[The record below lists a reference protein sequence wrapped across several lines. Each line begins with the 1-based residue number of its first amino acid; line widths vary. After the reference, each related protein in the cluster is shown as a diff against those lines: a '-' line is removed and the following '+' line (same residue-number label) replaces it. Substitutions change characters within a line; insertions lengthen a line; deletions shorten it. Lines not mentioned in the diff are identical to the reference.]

1 MLRIELKA
9 ARPGY
14 AEFTA
19 GNWKGGVENIEISV
33 QRSQDSYY
41 FAEGQHWNIEPV
53 WLKVS
58 EQLTLQDNVLS
69 GVLGPW
75 LIDALVQQSSTMQY
89 RMMVRDANTKDM
101 GVLKLSNDVL
111 ASSASGNTAR
121 ADDVRS
127 IDNTVNHVDDQ
138 VLVNIPD
145 PEPEPIIEEIKLPP
159 EEEIIIEPVVDEPEV
174 VPPPQ
179 PAPKKKSK
187 FGLII
192 LLLLLL
198 GIAGVAAYYFLNKNK
213 TEEKA
218 QSADECS
225 LSQNKNDELA
235 FIQNCLKTKPDS
247 QRILAVINQAKAE
260 NKCAIAQRLYANQ
273 AQSGNADIAL
283 AYAKEY
289 EENAN
294 SSCFKADKGTA
305 IYWYETALEANPN
318 LAEAKQRLAELKK

>member
-1 MLRIELKA
+1 M
-9 ARPGY
+9 
-14 AEFTA
+14 
-19 GNWKGGVENIEISV
+19 
-33 QRSQDSYY
+33 
-41 FAEGQHWNIEPV
+41 
-53 WLKVS
+53 
-58 EQLTLQDNVLS
+58 
-69 GVLGPW
+69 
-75 LIDALVQQSSTMQY
+75 
-89 RMMVRDANTKDM
+89 
-101 GVLKLSNDVL
+101 
-111 ASSASGNTAR
+111 
-121 ADDVRS
+121 
-127 IDNTVNHVDDQ
+127 
-138 VLVNIPD
+138 
-145 PEPEPIIEEIKLPP
+145 
-159 EEEIIIEPVVDEPEV
+159 EPVVEELKV

-187 FGLII
+187 LGLII

>member
-9 ARPGY
+9 VRPGY

-138 VLVNIPD
+138 ILVNIPD
-145 PEPEPIIEEIKLPP
+145 PEPEPM
-159 EEEIIIEPVVDEPEV
+159 DEPEV
-174 VPPPQ
+174 VPLPQ
-179 PAPKKKSK
+179 LAPKKKSK
-187 FGLII
+187 LGLII

-198 GIAGVAAYYFLNKNK
+198 AIAGAVAYYFLNKNK

-218 QSADECS
+218 QPADECS

-247 QRILAVINQAKAE
+247 QRIWAVINQAKAE

>member
-9 ARPGY
+9 VRPGY
-14 AEFTA
+14 AEFSAT
-19 GNWKGGVENIEISV
+19 NWKGGAENIEISV

-41 FAEGQHWNIEPV
+41 FAEGQNWNIEPV
-53 WLKVS
+53 WLKVN
-58 EQLTLQDNVLS
+58 EQLSLQDGVLS

-75 LIDALVQQSSTMQY
+75 LIDALVQQSTTMQY
-89 RMMVRDANTKDM
+89 RMMVRDAETKDM

-111 ASSASGNTAR
+111 ASSASGNTER
-121 ADDVRS
+121 GDDVRS
-127 IDNTVNHVDDQ
+127 VDNQILTE
-138 VLVNIPD
+138 IPD
-145 PEPEPIIEEIKLPP
+145 PEPEPIIEPIEEIEVPL
-159 EEEIIIEPVVDEPEV
+159 EEEIVIEPEAVVEEPEII
-174 VPPPQ
+174 VPSQ
-179 PAPKKKSK
+179 PEPKKKSK
-187 FGLII
+187 LGLII
-192 LLLLLL
+192 LLVLLLA
-198 GIAGVAAYYFLNKNK
+198 IAGAAAYFFLNKDK
-213 TEEKA
+213 AEEKP
-218 QSADECS
+218 QPADECS

-235 FIQNCLKTKPDS
+235 FIQSCLKTKPDS
-247 QRILAVINQAKAE
+247 QRILALINQAKAE

-273 AQSGNADIAL
+273 AQGGNAEIAL

>member
-9 ARPGY
+9 VRPGY

-89 RMMVRDANTKDM
+89 RMMVRDANTKDV

-159 EEEIIIEPVVDEPEV
+159 EEEIIIEPVVEEPEV

-187 FGLII
+187 LGLII
-192 LLLLLL
+192 LLLF
-198 GIAGVAAYYFLNKNK
+198 YW
-213 TEEKA
+213 
-218 QSADECS
+218 
-225 LSQNKNDELA
+225 
-235 FIQNCLKTKPDS
+235 
-247 QRILAVINQAKAE
+247 
-260 NKCAIAQRLYANQ
+260 
-273 AQSGNADIAL
+273 AL
-283 AYAKEY
+283 
-289 EENAN
+289 
-294 SSCFKADKGTA
+294 
-305 IYWYETALEANPN
+305 PV
-318 LAEAKQRLAELKK
+318 